1 MRMSVDLPAQTREL
15 SRSRR
20 DWGVKLLSSQ
30 ASRSCP
36 ASVGAFTGASCC
48 DGEEVRSYIT
58 DSECS
63 GPVTES
69 TRPSAR
75 PWPTRLQLQPSSW
88 KARSSTMRLTET
100 VRTAALRFQW
110 EEHHSSAYR
119 CQLPSLERPSSSRLS
134 FRAHRGT
141 VTGGTEW
148 AGSQADSLIMML
160 SGTGRSTGREF
171 H

>member
-75 PWPTRLQLQPSSW
+75 PGPTRLQLQPSSW
-88 KARSSTMRLTET
+88 KARSSTMRL
-100 VRTAALRFQW
+100 RPYGRPRSGSSGRNITAALIGVSCRAWSGLQVQGLVFGPTVARSLAALSGQALRLT
-110 EEHHSSAYR
+110 HSS
-119 CQLPSLERPSSSRLS
+119 
-134 FRAHRGT
+134 
-141 VTGGTEW
+141 
-148 AGSQADSLIMML
+148 
-160 SGTGRSTGREF
+160 
-171 H
+171 